1 MQICEVFALL
11 EEYNNINIE
20 LKMEGNNMK
29 ILRKI
34 LMVMIM
40 VAMALTFSSFA
51 AGDYSIT
58 VTVDKKLGEARG
70 DISLW
75 KVSDKQVPYD
85 NKSSKLDELNKLSI
99 EELNSKY
106 SKYSNPTVLAF
117 NDNQIVFDKLSAGAY
132 YMRDTSG
139 IKRDKDIVPAL
150 INLPDDVENDSKN
163 VTIHAKESSTNVRL
177 VKVDESGNPLKGA
190 KFKLLVRR
198 GSEYVELKNKSTM
211 KKDDK
216 LELSPKDEDR
226 SKVKSEENADE
237 SKDEN
242 SKSEKDEATEEK
254 DDKKSKEEKSEDK
267 ESKDDKSKEEDK
279 SSDEGLYI
287 SNESG
292 EIIINDIKKGDY
304 IFREV
309 EAPAG
314 YLIKNVDTKFTIS
327 DKSVELRVVNSKTP
341 DKDKGRHDFMKTD
354 EAKKPL
360 GGAMFKVM
368 TKNKDGK
375 FEPVKKDGKDYI
387 VTSADNGKF
396 AVEDMDYG
404 KYYLVEIKAP
414 AGFILLSEPVEFE
427 IKKQADDKTISIA
440 FITNKKDTTITRRR
454 TPGGDITRGGK
465 IPKTGDIRFFMS
477 MIGGL
482 IMFMIGKW
490 LIAKDDKLIG
500 KNIK

>member
-1 MQICEVFALL
+1 
-11 EEYNNINIE
+11 
-20 LKMEGNNMK
+20 MK

-40 VAMALTFSSFA
+40 VAMAVTSSSFA

-58 VTVDKKLGEARG
+58 VTVDKKYG
-70 DISLW
+70 DVTGKMSLW
-75 KVSDKQVPYD
+75 KVSDEQISD
-85 NKSSKLDELNKLSI
+85 SEKSTMLGDLNKLSV
-99 EELNSKY
+99 ENLNSTYKN
-106 SKYSNPTVLAF
+106 KADVEFSNNEA
-117 NDNQIVFDKLSAGAY
+117 VFRNLDKGAY
-132 YMRDTSG
+132 YVRDTSG
-139 IKRDKDIVPAL
+139 IKRNKEIASILV
-150 INLPDDVENDSKN
+150 NLPDDVEGDSKN

-198 GSEYVELKNKSTM
+198 GSEYVELKNKDTLKS
-211 KKDDK
+211 DDK
-216 LELSPKDEDR
+216 KLDIFS
-226 SKVKSEENADE
+226 DE
-237 SKDEN
+237 SKDSEN
-242 SKSEKDEATEEK
+242 K
-254 DDKKSKEEKSEDK
+254 DDKNK
-267 ESKDDKSKEEDK
+267 EDK

-292 EIIINDIKKGDY
+292 EIIINDIKRGDY

-309 EAPAG
+309 EAPEG
-314 YLIKNVDTKFTIS
+314 YLIKNIDTRFTIA
-327 DKSVELRVVNSKTP
+327 DKSVELRVVNSKTSE
-341 DKDKGRHDFMKTD
+341 KDKGRHDFMKTD

-368 TKNKDGK
+368 TKNADGK

-396 AVEDMDYG
+396 SVEDMDYG

-414 AGFILLSEPVEFE
+414 EGFILLSEPVEFE

-440 FITNKKDTTITRRR
+440 FITNKSDTITRRR
-454 TPGGDITRGGK
+454 TTPGGDITRRR

-482 IMFMIGKW
+482 IMFFIGKW
-490 LIAKDDKLIG
+490 IIAKDDKLIG
-500 KNIK
+500 KNIR

>member
-1 MQICEVFALL
+1 MQICDVFALL
-11 EEYNNINIE
+11 EEYNNFNIE

-29 ILRKI
+29 ILKRI
-34 LMVMIM
+34 LMVMVM
-40 VAMALTFSSFA
+40 VAMALTSSSFA

-58 VTVDKKLGEARG
+58 VTVNKKLGEARG

-106 SKYSNPTVLAF
+106 SNPTVLAF
-117 NDNQIVFDKLSAGAY
+117 NDNQIVFDKLDEGAY

-139 IKRDKDIVPAL
+139 IKRDKEIIPAL
-150 INLPDDVENDSKN
+150 INLPNDTQDYSKN
-163 VTIHAKESSTNVRL
+163 VVIHAKESSKNVRL
-177 VKVDESGNPLKGA
+177 IKVDSSDNPLKGA
-190 KFKLLVRR
+190 EFVLIKVVDGKEVLI
-198 GSEYVELKNKSTM
+198 KNKRSLDLKSNDVSDKEAEKEVSDKEKTED
-211 KKDDK
+211 KKDG
-216 LELSPKDEDR
+216 
-226 SKVKSEENADE
+226 
-237 SKDEN
+237 
-242 SKSEKDEATEEK
+242 
-254 DDKKSKEEKSEDK
+254 KSEDK
-267 ESKDDKSKEEDK
+267 DKSELLPKTYEKEY
-279 SSDEGLYI
+279 LFV

-292 EIIINDIKKGDY
+292 EIIVNELEKGNY

-309 EAPAG
+309 KAPEG
-314 YLIKNVDTKFTIS
+314 YVIKQSDHSFTI
-327 DKSVELRVVNSKTP
+327 DEKSVELKIVNEKI
-341 DKDKGRHDFMKTD
+341 DKDKGRYDFMKTD

-440 FITNKKDTTITRRR
+440 FITNKSDTITRRR
-454 TPGGDITRGGK
+454 TTPGGDITRGGK

-477 MIGGL
+477 MIGGA
-482 IMFMIGKW
+482 IMFFIGKW
-490 LIAKDDKLIG
+490 IIAKDDKLIG

>member
-1 MQICEVFALL
+1 MQICHIFALL

-29 ILRKI
+29 ILKKI
-34 LMVMIM
+34 LMVMVM
-40 VAMALTFSSFA
+40 VAMALTSSSFA

-75 KVSDKQVPYD
+75 KVSGKQVPYD

-99 EELNSKY
+99 EELN

-198 GSEYVELKNKSTM
+198 GSEYVELKNKATM

-216 LELSPKDEDR
+216 LELSPEDDDR
-226 SKVKSEENADE
+226 SKVQSEENADE

-242 SKSEKDEATEEK
+242 SKSEKKDEKSKDEK
-254 DDKKSKEEKSEDK
+254 KVEKSSEVSNKEEK
-267 ESKDDKSKEEDK
+267 
-279 SSDEGLYI
+279 SDEGLYI

-314 YLIKNVDTKFTIS
+314 YVIKNVDTKFTIF
-327 DKSVELRVVNSKTP
+327 DKSVELRVVNSKTST
-341 DKDKGRHDFMKTD
+341 DKGRHDFMKTD

-396 AVEDMDYG
+396 SVEEMDYG

-440 FITNKKDTTITRRR
+440 FITNKKDTITR

-477 MIGGL
+477 MIGGA
-482 IMFMIGKW
+482 IMFFIGKW
-490 LIAKDDKLIG
+490 IIAKDDKLIG

>member
-1 MQICEVFALL
+1 
-11 EEYNNINIE
+11 
-20 LKMEGNNMK
+20 MK
-29 ILRKI
+29 ILKKI

-40 VAMALTFSSFA
+40 VAMVITSSSFA

-58 VTVDKKLGEARG
+58 VTVDKKLRG

-75 KVSDKQVPYD
+75 KVSDEQVPYD
-85 NKSSKLDELNKLSI
+85 NKSSKLDELNKLSV
-99 EELNSKY
+99 EELN

-150 INLPDDVENDSKN
+150 INLPNDLEDGSKN

-198 GSEYVELKNKSTM
+198 GSEYVELKSKATM

-216 LELSPKDEDR
+216 LELSPKDDDR
-226 SKVKSEENADE
+226 SKVQSEENTDE

-242 SKSEKDEATEEK
+242 SKSEKNEEK
-254 DDKKSKEEKSEDK
+254 SKDEKKDEKSSEVSKKEEK
-267 ESKDDKSKEEDK
+267 
-279 SSDEGLYI
+279 SDEGLYI

-314 YLIKNVDTKFTIS
+314 YVIKNVDTKFTIT
-327 DKSVELRVVNSKTP
+327 DKSVELRVVNSKTTT
-341 DKDKGRHDFMKTD
+341 DKGRHDFMKTD

-396 AVEDMDYG
+396 SVENMDYG

-414 AGFILLSEPVEFE
+414 QGFILLSEPVEFE

-440 FITNKKDTTITRRR
+440 FITNKSDTITRRR
-454 TPGGDITRGGK
+454 TTPGGDITRGGK

-477 MIGGL
+477 MIGGA
-482 IMFMIGKW
+482 IMFFIGKW
-490 LIAKDDKLIG
+490 IIAKDDKLIG

>member
-1 MQICEVFALL
+1 
-11 EEYNNINIE
+11 
-20 LKMEGNNMK
+20 MK
-29 ILRKI
+29 ILKKI
-34 LMVMIM
+34 LMVMVM
-40 VAMALTFSSFA
+40 VAMALTSSSFA

-58 VTVDKKLGEARG
+58 VTVDKKYG
-70 DISLW
+70 DVTGKMSLW
-75 KVSDKQVPYD
+75 KVSDKQIPD
-85 NKSSKLDELNKLSI
+85 SEKSTVFGELNKLSV
-99 EELNSKY
+99 ENLNSTYKN
-106 SKYSNPTVLAF
+106 KADVEFSNNEA
-117 NDNQIVFDKLSAGAY
+117 VFRNLDKGAY
-132 YMRDTSG
+132 YVRDTSG
-139 IKRDKDIVPAL
+139 IKRNKEIASVL
-150 INLPDDVENDSKN
+150 VNLPDDVEGDSKN

-198 GSEYVELKNKSTM
+198 GSEYVELKNKATLKS
-211 KKDDK
+211 KDSDKK
-216 LELSPKDEDR
+216 LELSSNE
-226 SKVKSEENADE
+226 E
-237 SKDEN
+237 SKND
-242 SKSEKDEATEEK
+242 SEKDEATEEK
-254 DDKKSKEEKSEDK
+254 DDKKSKDESSKSEDK
-267 ESKDDKSKEEDK
+267 DEKSKDKEKSD
-279 SSDEGLYI
+279 DGLYI
-287 SNESG
+287 SNDAG

-314 YLIKNVDTKFTIS
+314 YMIKNVDTKFTIA
-327 DKSVELRVVNSKTP
+327 DKSVELRVVNSKTST
-341 DKDKGRHDFMKTD
+341 DKGRHDFMKTD

-414 AGFILLSEPVEFE
+414 QGFILLSEPVEFE

-440 FITNKKDTTITRRR
+440 FITNKSDTITRRR
-454 TPGGDITRGGK
+454 TTPGGDITRGGK

-477 MIGGL
+477 MIGGA
-482 IMFMIGKW
+482 IMFFIGKW
-490 LIAKDDKLIG
+490 IIAKDDKLIG

>member
-1 MQICEVFALL
+1 
-11 EEYNNINIE
+11 
-20 LKMEGNNMK
+20 MEGNNMK

-40 VAMALTFSSFA
+40 VAMALTSSSFA

-58 VTVDKKLGEARG
+58 VTVDKKYG
-70 DISLW
+70 DVTGKMSLW
-75 KVSDKQVPYD
+75 KVSDKQIRD
-85 NKSSKLDELNKLSI
+85 SEKSTVLGELNKLSV
-99 EELNSKY
+99 ENLNSTYKN
-106 SKYSNPTVLAF
+106 KADVEFSNNEA
-117 NDNQIVFDKLSAGAY
+117 VFRNLDKGAY
-132 YMRDTSG
+132 YVRDTSG
-139 IKRDKDIVPAL
+139 IKRNKEISSVL
-150 INLPDDVENDSKN
+150 VNLPDDVENDSKN

-198 GSEYVELKNKSTM
+198 GSEYVELKNKDNLKSDDKKLEIFSDESKDSE

-216 LELSPKDEDR
+216 
-226 SKVKSEENADE
+226 N
-237 SKDEN
+237 
-242 SKSEKDEATEEK
+242 
-254 DDKKSKEEKSEDK
+254 KEE
-267 ESKDDKSKEEDK
+267 K

-292 EIIINDIKKGDY
+292 EIIINDIKRGDY

-314 YLIKNVDTKFTIS
+314 YLIKNIDTRFTIS

-396 AVEDMDYG
+396 SVENMDYG

-427 IKKQADDKTISIA
+427 IKKQADDNTISIA
-440 FITNKKDTTITRRR
+440 FITNKRDTITRRR
-454 TPGGDITRGGK
+454 TPGGDITRRK

-477 MIGGL
+477 MIGGA
-482 IMFMIGKW
+482 IMFFIGKW
-490 LIAKDDKLIG
+490 IIAKDDKLIG

>member
-29 ILRKI
+29 ILKKI

-40 VAMALTFSSFA
+40 VAMTLTSSSFA

-75 KVSDKQVPYD
+75 KVSDEQVPYD

-99 EELNSKY
+99 EKLNSKY
-106 SKYSNPTVLAF
+106 SDKRVMEF
-117 NDNQIVFDKLSAGAY
+117 KDNQVVFDKLSAGAY

-150 INLPDDVENDSKN
+150 INLPNDLEDGSKN

-198 GSEYVELKNKSTM
+198 GSEYVELKNKATM

-216 LELSPKDEDR
+216 LELSPKDDDR
-226 SKVKSEENADE
+226 SKVQSEENADE

-242 SKSEKDEATEEK
+242 SKSEKRED
-254 DDKKSKEEKSEDK
+254 KSKEEKK
-267 ESKDDKSKEEDK
+267 EDKSKDK
-279 SSDEGLYI
+279 AKSDDGLYI
-287 SNESG
+287 SNDAG

-314 YLIKNVDTKFTIS
+314 YLIKNIDTRFTIT

-341 DKDKGRHDFMKTD
+341 EKDKGRHDFMKTD

-396 AVEDMDYG
+396 SVEDMDYG

-414 AGFILLSEPVEFE
+414 QGFILLSEPVEFE

-440 FITNKKDTTITRRR
+440 FITNKSETITRRR
-454 TPGGDITRGGK
+454 TPGGDITRRK

-477 MIGGL
+477 VIGGA
-482 IMFMIGKW
+482 IMFFIGKW
-490 LIAKDDKLIG
+490 IIAKDDKLIG

>member
-40 VAMALTFSSFA
+40 VAMTLTSSSFA

-75 KVSDKQVPYD
+75 KVSDEQVPYD
-85 NKSSKLDELNKLSI
+85 KKSSKLDELNKLSI
-99 EELNSKY
+99 EELN

-198 GSEYVELKNKSTM
+198 GSEYVELKNKATM

-216 LELSPKDEDR
+216 LELSPKDDDR

-237 SKDEN
+237 SKDKN
-242 SKSEKDEATEEK
+242 SKSEK
-254 DDKKSKEEKSEDK
+254 KEEKS
-267 ESKDDKSKEEDK
+267 KDEKKEEK
-279 SSDEGLYI
+279 SSEVSKNEEKSDEGLYL

-314 YLIKNVDTKFTIS
+314 YVIKNVDTKFTIS
-327 DKSVELRVVNSKTP
+327 DKSVELRVVNSKTST
-341 DKDKGRHDFMKTD
+341 DKGRHDFMKTD

-414 AGFILLSEPVEFE
+414 AGFILLSDPVEFE
-427 IKKQADDKTISIA
+427 IKKQADNKTISIA
-440 FITNKKDTTITRRR
+440 FITNKSDTITR

-465 IPKTGDIRFFMS
+465 IPKTGDVRFFMS
-477 MIGGL
+477 MIGGA
-482 IMFMIGKW
+482 IMFFIGKW
-490 LIAKDDKLIG
+490 IIAKDDKLIG

>member
-1 MQICEVFALL
+1 
-11 EEYNNINIE
+11 
-20 LKMEGNNMK
+20 MK

-40 VAMALTFSSFA
+40 VAMVITSTSFA
-51 AGDYSIT
+51 EGAFSIT

-75 KVSDKQVPYD
+75 KVSDEQISDDK
-85 NKSSKLDELNKLSI
+85 KAEKLGELNKLSI

-106 SKYSNPTVLAF
+106 SDKRVMEF
-117 NDNQIVFDKLSAGAY
+117 KDNQIVFDKLNSGAY

-150 INLPDDVENDSKN
+150 INLPNDLEDGSKN

-198 GSEYVELKNKSTM
+198 GSEYVELKNKDTLKSE
-211 KKDDK
+211 DK
-216 LELSPKDEDR
+216 LELSPKDDER
-226 SKVKSEENADE
+226 SKVQSKENADE

-242 SKSEKDEATEEK
+242 SKSEKDE
-254 DDKKSKEEKSEDK
+254 KKSKDEKKDEKSSEISKNEEK
-267 ESKDDKSKEEDK
+267 
-279 SSDEGLYI
+279 SDEGLYI

-314 YLIKNVDTKFTIS
+314 YVIKNVDTKFTIS
-327 DKSVELRVVNSKTP
+327 DKSVELRVVNSKTST
-341 DKDKGRHDFMKTD
+341 DKGRHDFMKTD

-368 TKNKDGK
+368 AKNKDGK

-440 FITNKKDTTITRRR
+440 FITNKKDTITRRKTPGDDITRRR
-454 TPGGDITRGGK
+454 TPGGDITRR

-477 MIGGL
+477 MIGGA
-482 IMFMIGKW
+482 IMFFIGKW
-490 LIAKDDKLIG
+490 IIAKDDKLIG
-500 KNIK
+500 KDIK

>member
-1 MQICEVFALL
+1 
-11 EEYNNINIE
+11 
-20 LKMEGNNMK
+20 MEGNNMK

-40 VAMALTFSSFA
+40 VAMVVTSTSFA

-75 KVSDKQVPYD
+75 KVSGKQVPYD

-106 SKYSNPTVLAF
+106 SNPTVLEF

-139 IKRDKDIVPAL
+139 IKRDKDIVPVL

-190 KFKLLVRR
+190 KFKLLKREGR
-198 GSEYVELKNKSTM
+198 EYVELKNKATL
-211 KKDDK
+211 KKDGK
-216 LELSPKDEDR
+216 LELSPKDDGR
-226 SKVKSEENADE
+226 SKVKSEENAE
-237 SKDEN
+237 KSKDE
-242 SKSEKDEATEEK
+242 SS
-254 DDKKSKEEKSEDK
+254 KSEDK
-267 ESKDDKSKEEDK
+267 DEKSKDKAK
-279 SSDEGLYI
+279 SDEGLYI
-287 SNESG
+287 SNEFG

-309 EAPAG
+309 EAPEG
-314 YLIKNVDTKFTIS
+314 YLIKNVDTRFTIT

-396 AVEDMDYG
+396 SVEDMDYG

-414 AGFILLSEPVEFE
+414 QGFILLSEPVEFE

-440 FITNKKDTTITRRR
+440 FITNKSDTITR
-454 TPGGDITRGGK
+454 TPDGDITRGGK
-465 IPKTGDIRFFMS
+465 MPKTGDIRFFMS
-477 MIGGL
+477 MIGGA
-482 IMFMIGKW
+482 IMFFIGKW
-490 LIAKDDKLIG
+490 IIAKDDKLIG

>member
-1 MQICEVFALL
+1 MQICVVFALL

-34 LMVMIM
+34 LMVMVM
-40 VAMALTFSSFA
+40 VAMTLTSSSFA

-75 KVSDKQVPYD
+75 KVSDEQVPYD

-106 SKYSNPTVLAF
+106 SDKRVLEF
-117 NDNQIVFDKLSAGAY
+117 KDNQIVFDKLNSGAY

-150 INLPDDVENDSKN
+150 INLPNDLEDGSKN

-198 GSEYVELKNKSTM
+198 GSEYVELKNKATL
-211 KKDDK
+211 KENDK
-216 LELSPKDEDR
+216 LELSPKDDDR
-226 SKVKSEENADE
+226 SKVKSEENADK
-237 SKDEN
+237 SKDE
-242 SKSEKDEATEEK
+242 S
-254 DDKKSKEEKSEDK
+254 SKEEKSEDK
-267 ESKDDKSKEEDK
+267 SKDEKKDEKSNVESKNEEK
-279 SSDEGLYI
+279 SDEGLYI

-314 YLIKNVDTKFTIS
+314 YVIKNVDTKFTIS
-327 DKSVELRVVNSKTP
+327 DKSVELRVVNSKTST
-341 DKDKGRHDFMKTD
+341 DKGRHDFMKTD

-414 AGFILLSEPVEFE
+414 EGFILLSEPVEFE

-440 FITNKKDTTITRRR
+440 FITNKKDTITRRR
-454 TPGGDITRGGK
+454 TTPGGDITRRR

-477 MIGGL
+477 MIGGA
-482 IMFMIGKW
+482 IMFFIGKW
-490 LIAKDDKLIG
+490 IIAKDDKLIG

>member
-11 EEYNNINIE
+11 EEYNNVNIE

-40 VAMALTFSSFA
+40 VAMTLTSSSFA

-75 KVSDKQVPYD
+75 KVSGKQVPYD

-99 EELNSKY
+99 EELN

-198 GSEYVELKNKSTM
+198 GSEYVELKNKATM

-216 LELSPKDEDR
+216 LELSPKDDDR

-237 SKDEN
+237 SKDKN
-242 SKSEKDEATEEK
+242 SKSEKDEEK
-254 DDKKSKEEKSEDK
+254 SKDEKKEEKSSE
-267 ESKDDKSKEEDK
+267 ESKKEEK
-279 SSDEGLYI
+279 SDEGLYI

-314 YLIKNVDTKFTIS
+314 YAIKNVDTKFTIS
-327 DKSVELRVVNSKTP
+327 DKSVELRVVNSKTST
-341 DKDKGRHDFMKTD
+341 DKGRHDFMKTD

-414 AGFILLSEPVEFE
+414 QGFILLSDPVEFE
-427 IKKQADDKTISIA
+427 IKKQADNKTISIA
-440 FITNKKDTTITRRR
+440 FITNKSDTITR

-477 MIGGL
+477 MIGGA
-482 IMFMIGKW
+482 IMFFIGKW
-490 LIAKDDKLIG
+490 IIAKDDKLIG

>member
-29 ILRKI
+29 ILKRI
-34 LMVMIM
+34 LMVMVM
-40 VAMALTFSSFA
+40 VAMALTSSSFA

-75 KVSDKQVPYD
+75 KVSDEQVPYD

-99 EELNSKY
+99 EELN

-150 INLPDDVENDSKN
+150 INLPNDLEDGSKN
-163 VTIHAKESSTNVRL
+163 VTIHAKESSKNVRL
-177 VKVDESGNPLKGA
+177 IKVDASDNPLKGA
-190 KFKLLVRR
+190 EFVLIKIVNGKEVLI
-198 GSEYVELKNKSTM
+198 KNKRSLDLKLNDVSDKEAEKEVSDKEKAED
-211 KKDDK
+211 KKD
-216 LELSPKDEDR
+216 
-226 SKVKSEENADE
+226 
-237 SKDEN
+237 
-242 SKSEKDEATEEK
+242 
-254 DDKKSKEEKSEDK
+254 EKSEDK
-267 ESKDDKSKEEDK
+267 DKSELLPKTYEKEY
-279 SSDEGLYI
+279 LFV

-292 EIIINDIKKGDY
+292 EIIVNELEKGNY

-309 EAPAG
+309 KAPEG
-314 YLIKNVDTKFTIS
+314 YVIKQSDHPFTI
-327 DKSVELRVVNSKTP
+327 DEKSVELKIVNEKI

-368 TKNKDGK
+368 IKNKDGK
-375 FEPVKKDGKDYI
+375 FEPVKRDGKDYI

-440 FITNKKDTTITRRR
+440 FITNKSDTITR
-454 TPGGDITRGGK
+454 TPGGDITRRK

-477 MIGGL
+477 MIGGA
-482 IMFMIGKW
+482 IMFFIGKW
-490 LIAKDDKLIG
+490 IIAKDDKLIG

>member
-1 MQICEVFALL
+1 
-11 EEYNNINIE
+11 
-20 LKMEGNNMK
+20 MEGKIMK

-40 VAMALTFSSFA
+40 VAMIVTSTSFA

-58 VTVDKKLGEARG
+58 VTVDKKYG
-70 DISLW
+70 DVTGKMSLW
-75 KVSDKQVPYD
+75 KVSDEQIPDSK
-85 NKSSKLDELNKLSI
+85 KSNVLGDLNKLSV
-99 EELNSKY
+99 ENLNSTYKN
-106 SKYSNPTVLAF
+106 KADVEFSNNEA
-117 NDNQIVFDKLSAGAY
+117 VFRNLDKGAY
-132 YMRDTSG
+132 YVRDTSG
-139 IKRDKDIVPAL
+139 IKRNKEIASVL
-150 INLPDDVENDSKN
+150 VNLPDDVENDSKN

-198 GSEYVELKNKSTM
+198 GSEYVELKNKDTL

-216 LELSPKDEDR
+216 LELSPKDDDR
-226 SKVKSEENADE
+226 SKVKSDDKKLDIFSDDSKNSEN
-237 SKDEN
+237 
-242 SKSEKDEATEEK
+242 K
-254 DDKKSKEEKSEDK
+254 DDKNKEEKT
-267 ESKDDKSKEEDK
+267 
-279 SSDEGLYI
+279 SDEGLYI

-292 EIIINDIKKGDY
+292 EIIINDIKRGDY

-314 YLIKNVDTKFTIS
+314 YLIKNIDTRFTIT
-327 DKSVELRVVNSKTP
+327 DKSVELRVVNSKTVE
-341 DKDKGRHDFMKTD
+341 KDKGRHDFMKTD

-368 TKNKDGK
+368 TKNADGK

-396 AVEDMDYG
+396 SVEDMDYG

-414 AGFILLSEPVEFE
+414 EGFILLSEPVEFE

-440 FITNKKDTTITRRR
+440 FITNKSDTITRRR
-454 TPGGDITRGGK
+454 TTPGGDITRRR

-477 MIGGL
+477 MIGGA
-482 IMFMIGKW
+482 IMFFIGKW
-490 LIAKDDKLIG
+490 IIAKDDKLIG
-500 KNIK
+500 KNIR

>member
-1 MQICEVFALL
+1 
-11 EEYNNINIE
+11 
-20 LKMEGNNMK
+20 
-29 ILRKI
+29 
-34 LMVMIM
+34 MVM
-40 VAMALTFSSFA
+40 VAMTLTSSSFA
-51 AGDYSIT
+51 ASDYSIT

-106 SKYSNPTVLAF
+106 SDKRVMEF
-117 NDNQIVFDKLSAGAY
+117 KDNQIVFDRLNSGAY

-198 GSEYVELKNKSTM
+198 GSEYVELKNKATM

-216 LELSPKDEDR
+216 LELSPEDDDR
-226 SKVKSEENADE
+226 SKVQSEENADE

-242 SKSEKDEATEEK
+242 SKSEKKDEKSKDEK
-254 DDKKSKEEKSEDK
+254 KDEKSSEVSNKEEK
-267 ESKDDKSKEEDK
+267 
-279 SSDEGLYI
+279 SDEGLYI

-314 YLIKNVDTKFTIS
+314 YVIKNVDTKFTIT
-327 DKSVELRVVNSKTP
+327 DKSVELRVVNSKTST
-341 DKDKGRHDFMKTD
+341 DKGRHDFMKTD

-414 AGFILLSEPVEFE
+414 QGFILLSEPVEFE

-440 FITNKKDTTITRRR
+440 FITNKKDTTITRRKTPGDDITRRR
-454 TPGGDITRGGK
+454 TPGGDITRR

-482 IMFMIGKW
+482 IMFFIGKW
-490 LIAKDDKLIG
+490 IIAKDDKLIG

>member
-1 MQICEVFALL
+1 
-11 EEYNNINIE
+11 
-20 LKMEGNNMK
+20 MK

-40 VAMALTFSSFA
+40 VAMALTSSSFA

-75 KVSDKQVPYD
+75 KVSDEQVPYD

-106 SKYSNPTVLAF
+106 SKYSDKRVMEF
-117 NDNQIVFDKLSAGAY
+117 KDNQIVFDKLNSGAY

-150 INLPDDVENDSKN
+150 INLPNDLEDGSKN

-198 GSEYVELKNKSTM
+198 GSEYVELKNKTTM

-216 LELSPKDEDR
+216 LELSPNDDDK
-226 SKVKSEENADE
+226 SKVKSEENTDE

-242 SKSEKDEATEEK
+242 SKEVK
-254 DDKKSKEEKSEDK
+254 KEEKSNK
-267 ESKDDKSKEEDK
+267 ESKNEEK
-279 SSDEGLYI
+279 SDEGLYI

-314 YLIKNVDTKFTIS
+314 YVIKNIDTKFTIS
-327 DKSVELRVVNSKTP
+327 DKSVELRVVNSKTST
-341 DKDKGRHDFMKTD
+341 DKGRHDFMKTD

-396 AVEDMDYG
+396 TVEDMDYG

-414 AGFILLSEPVEFE
+414 EGFILLSEPVEFE

-440 FITNKKDTTITRRR
+440 FITNKRDTITRRRTPGDDITRRR
-454 TPGGDITRGGK
+454 TPGGDITRR

-477 MIGGL
+477 MIGGA
-482 IMFMIGKW
+482 IMFFIGKW
-490 LIAKDDKLIG
+490 IIAKDDKLIG

>member
-1 MQICEVFALL
+1 
-11 EEYNNINIE
+11 
-20 LKMEGNNMK
+20 MEGKIMK

-40 VAMALTFSSFA
+40 VAMTLTSSSFA
-51 AGDYSIT
+51 ASDYSIT
-58 VTVDKKLGEARG
+58 VKVDKKYG
-70 DISLW
+70 DVTGKMSLW
-75 KVSDKQVPYD
+75 KVSDEQIAGVE
-85 NKSSKLDELNKLSI
+85 KSTVLEDLNKLSVDN
-99 EELNSKY
+99 LNSTYKN
-106 SKYSNPTVLAF
+106 KTDVEFSNNEA
-117 NDNQIVFDKLSAGAY
+117 VFRNLDKGAY
-132 YMRDTSG
+132 YVRDTSG
-139 IKRDKDIVPAL
+139 IKRNKEISSVL
-150 INLPDDVENDSKN
+150 VNLPDDVENDSKN

-198 GSEYVELKNKSTM
+198 GSEYVELKNKDNLKSDDKKLEIFSDESKDSE

-216 LELSPKDEDR
+216 
-226 SKVKSEENADE
+226 N
-237 SKDEN
+237 
-242 SKSEKDEATEEK
+242 
-254 DDKKSKEEKSEDK
+254 KEEKT
-267 ESKDDKSKEEDK
+267 
-279 SSDEGLYI
+279 SDEGLYI

-292 EIIINDIKKGDY
+292 EIIINDIKRGDY

-314 YLIKNVDTKFTIS
+314 YLIKNIDTRFTVT

-341 DKDKGRHDFMKTD
+341 EKDKGRHDFMKTD

-368 TKNKDGK
+368 TKNADGK

-396 AVEDMDYG
+396 SVEDMDYG

-414 AGFILLSEPVEFE
+414 QGFILLSEPVEFE

-440 FITNKKDTTITRRR
+440 FITNKSDTITRRR
-454 TPGGDITRGGK
+454 TTPGGDITRRR

-482 IMFMIGKW
+482 IMFFIGKW
-490 LIAKDDKLIG
+490 IIAKDDKLIG
-500 KNIK
+500 KNIR

>member
-1 MQICEVFALL
+1 
-11 EEYNNINIE
+11 
-20 LKMEGNNMK
+20 MEGNNMK

-40 VAMALTFSSFA
+40 VAMALTSTSFA

-58 VTVDKKLGEARG
+58 VTVDKKYG
-70 DISLW
+70 DVTGKMSLW
-75 KVSDKQVPYD
+75 KVK
-85 NKSSKLDELNKLSI
+85 DEQIPDSEKATELGDLNKLSV
-99 EELNSKY
+99 ENLNSTYKNATEVEF
-106 SKYSNPTVLAF
+106 SNNEA
-117 NDNQIVFDKLSAGAY
+117 VFKNLEKGAY
-132 YMRDTSG
+132 YVRDTSG
-139 IKRDKDIVPAL
+139 IKRDKEIASVL
-150 INLPDDVENDSKN
+150 VNLPDDVEGDSKN

-198 GSEYVELKNKSTM
+198 GSEYVELKNKATM

-216 LELSPKDEDR
+216 LELSPEDENR

-242 SKSEKDEATEEK
+242 SKSEKDEE
-254 DDKKSKEEKSEDK
+254 KSKDEKKGEKSSEESKNEEKS
-267 ESKDDKSKEEDK
+267 DD
-279 SSDEGLYI
+279 GLYI
-287 SNESG
+287 SNDAG
-292 EIIINDIKKGDY
+292 EIIINDIKRGDY

-314 YLIKNVDTKFTIS
+314 YLIKNVDTRFTIT

-414 AGFILLSEPVEFE
+414 QGFILLSEPVEFE

-440 FITNKKDTTITRRR
+440 FITNKSDTITR
-454 TPGGDITRGGK
+454 
-465 IPKTGDIRFFMS
+465 
-477 MIGGL
+477 
-482 IMFMIGKW
+482 
-490 LIAKDDKLIG
+490 
-500 KNIK
+500 

>member
-1 MQICEVFALL
+1 
-11 EEYNNINIE
+11 
-20 LKMEGNNMK
+20 MK

-40 VAMALTFSSFA
+40 VAMVITSTSFA
-51 AGDYSIT
+51 EGAFSIT

-75 KVSDKQVPYD
+75 KVSDEQIPDDK
-85 NKSSKLDELNKLSI
+85 KAEKLGELNKLSI

-106 SKYSNPTVLAF
+106 SDKRVMEF
-117 NDNQIVFDKLSAGAY
+117 KDNQIVFDKLNSGAY

-150 INLPDDVENDSKN
+150 INLPNDLEDGSKN

-177 VKVDESGNPLKGA
+177 VKVDEGGNPLKGA
-190 KFKLLVRR
+190 KFKLLKRE
-198 GSEYVELKNKSTM
+198 GSEYVELKNKATL
-211 KKDDK
+211 KENDK
-216 LELSPKDEDR
+216 LELSPKDDDR
-226 SKVKSEENADE
+226 SKVKSEENAE
-237 SKDEN
+237 KSKDEN
-242 SKSEKDEATEEK
+242 SKSEKRE
-254 DDKKSKEEKSEDK
+254 
-267 ESKDDKSKEEDK
+267 DKSKDK
-279 SSDEGLYI
+279 AKSDDGLYI
-287 SNESG
+287 SNDAG

-314 YLIKNVDTKFTIS
+314 YLIKNIDTRFTIT
-327 DKSVELRVVNSKTP
+327 DKSVELRVVNSKTFE
-341 DKDKGRHDFMKTD
+341 KDKGRHDFMKTD

-360 GGAMFKVM
+360 GGAIFKVM
-368 TKNKDGK
+368 MKNADGK

-414 AGFILLSEPVEFE
+414 QGFILLSEPVEFE

-440 FITNKKDTTITRRR
+440 FITNKSDTITRRR
-454 TPGGDITRGGK
+454 TTPGGDITRRR

-482 IMFMIGKW
+482 IMFFIGKW
-490 LIAKDDKLIG
+490 IIAKDDKLIG

>member
-1 MQICEVFALL
+1 MQICDVFALL

-29 ILRKI
+29 ILKKI

-40 VAMALTFSSFA
+40 VAMVMTSTSFA
-51 AGDYSIT
+51 EGAFSIT

-70 DISLW
+70 EISLW
-75 KVSDKQVPYD
+75 KVSDEQISDDK
-85 NKSSKLDELNKLSI
+85 KAEKLGELNKLSI

-106 SKYSNPTVLAF
+106 SDKRVMEF
-117 NDNQIVFDKLSAGAY
+117 KDNQIVFDKLNSGAY

-150 INLPDDVENDSKN
+150 INLPNDLEDGSKN

-190 KFKLLVRR
+190 KFKLLKRE
-198 GSEYVELKNKSTM
+198 GSEYVEVKNKATL
-211 KKDDK
+211 KENDK
-216 LELSPKDEDR
+216 LELSPKDDHR
-226 SKVKSEENADE
+226 SKVKSEENAE
-237 SKDEN
+237 KSNDEN
-242 SKSEKDEATEEK
+242 SKSKKRED
-254 DDKKSKEEKSEDK
+254 KSKEEKK
-267 ESKDDKSKEEDK
+267 EDKSKDK
-279 SSDEGLYI
+279 AKSDDGLYI
-287 SNESG
+287 SNDAG
-292 EIIINDIKKGDY
+292 EIIINDIKSGDY

-314 YLIKNVDTKFTIS
+314 YLIKNVDTRFTIT

-440 FITNKKDTTITRRR
+440 FITNKSDTITRRR
-454 TPGGDITRGGK
+454 TPGDDITRRK

-477 MIGGL
+477 MIGGA
-482 IMFMIGKW
+482 IMFFIGKW
-490 LIAKDDKLIG
+490 IIAKDDKLIG

>member
-1 MQICEVFALL
+1 
-11 EEYNNINIE
+11 
-20 LKMEGNNMK
+20 MEGNNMK

-34 LMVMIM
+34 LMVMII
-40 VAMALTFSSFA
+40 VAMVITSTSFA
-51 AGDYSIT
+51 EGAFSIT

-75 KVSDKQVPYD
+75 KVSDEQIPDDK
-85 NKSSKLDELNKLSI
+85 KAEKLGELNKLSI

-106 SKYSNPTVLAF
+106 SDKRVMEF
-117 NDNQIVFDKLSAGAY
+117 KDNQIVFDKLSAGAY

-150 INLPDDVENDSKN
+150 INLPNDLEDGSKN

-190 KFKLLVRR
+190 KFKLLKRE
-198 GSEYVELKNKSTM
+198 GSEYVELKNKTTL
-211 KKDDK
+211 KENDK
-216 LELSPKDEDR
+216 LELSPKDDDR
-226 SKVKSEENADE
+226 SKVQSEENAE
-237 SKDEN
+237 KSKDES
-242 SKSEKDEATEEK
+242 SKSEDKDE
-254 DDKKSKEEKSEDK
+254 KSKEEKK
-267 ESKDDKSKEEDK
+267 EKSKDKAKSD
-279 SSDEGLYI
+279 DGLYI

-314 YLIKNVDTKFTIS
+314 YVIKNVDTKFTIA
-327 DKSVELRVVNSKTP
+327 DKSVELRVVNSKTTT
-341 DKDKGRHDFMKTD
+341 DKGRHDFMKTD

-396 AVEDMDYG
+396 SVENMDYG

-414 AGFILLSEPVEFE
+414 EGFILLSEPVEFE
-427 IKKQADDKTISIA
+427 IKKQADNKTISIV
-440 FITNKKDTTITRRR
+440 FITNKSDEITRRR
-454 TPGGDITRGGK
+454 TPGGDITRRGK
-465 IPKTGDIRFFMS
+465 IPKTGDIRFLMS
-477 MIGGL
+477 MVGGL
-482 IMFMIGKW
+482 IMFFIGKW
-490 LIAKDDKLIG
+490 LIAKDDKEVY

>member
-1 MQICEVFALL
+1 
-11 EEYNNINIE
+11 
-20 LKMEGNNMK
+20 
-29 ILRKI
+29 
-34 LMVMIM
+34 MVMVM
-40 VAMALTFSSFA
+40 VAMALTSSSFT

-75 KVSDKQVPYD
+75 KVSVKQVPYD

-106 SKYSNPTVLAF
+106 SNPTVSAF

-198 GSEYVELKNKSTM
+198 GSEYVEVKNKATL

-216 LELSPKDEDR
+216 LELSPNNDDR

-237 SKDEN
+237 LKDEN
-242 SKSEKDEATEEK
+242 SKSEKMEEK
-254 DDKKSKEEKSEDK
+254 KEGKSSELSKNEEK
-267 ESKDDKSKEEDK
+267 
-279 SSDEGLYI
+279 SDEGLYI

-314 YLIKNVDTKFTIS
+314 YMIKNVDTRFTIS
-327 DKSVELRVVNSKTP
+327 DKSVELRVVNSKTST
-341 DKDKGRHDFMKTD
+341 DKGRHDFMKTD

-396 AVEDMDYG
+396 AVEDMNYG

-414 AGFILLSEPVEFE
+414 QGFILLSEPVEFE

-440 FITNKKDTTITRRR
+440 FITNKKDTITRRR

-477 MIGGL
+477 MIGGA
-482 IMFMIGKW
+482 IMFFIGKW
-490 LIAKDDKLIG
+490 IIAKDDKLIG

>member
-1 MQICEVFALL
+1 
-11 EEYNNINIE
+11 
-20 LKMEGNNMK
+20 MEGKIMK

-40 VAMALTFSSFA
+40 VAMVATSSSFA

-58 VTVDKKLGEARG
+58 VTVDKKYG
-70 DISLW
+70 DVTGKMSLW
-75 KVSDKQVPYD
+75 KVSDEQIPDSK
-85 NKSSKLDELNKLSI
+85 KSTMLGDLNKLSV
-99 EELNSKY
+99 ENLNSTYKTK
-106 SKYSNPTVLAF
+106 SDVEFSNNEA
-117 NDNQIVFDKLSAGAY
+117 VFKNLEKGAY
-132 YMRDTSG
+132 YVRDTSG
-139 IKRDKDIVPAL
+139 IKRNKEIASILV
-150 INLPDDVENDSKN
+150 NLPDDVEGDSKN

-198 GSEYVELKNKSTM
+198 GSEYVELKNKDTL

-216 LELSPKDEDR
+216 KLDIF
-226 SKVKSEENADE
+226 SEDE
-237 SKDEN
+237 SKKDEN
-242 SKSEKDEATEEK
+242 SKEEK
-254 DDKKSKEEKSEDK
+254 TSDD
-267 ESKDDKSKEEDK
+267 
-279 SSDEGLYI
+279 GLYI

-314 YLIKNVDTKFTIS
+314 YLIKNIDTRFSIA
-327 DKSVELRVVNSKTP
+327 DKSVELRVVNSKTSE
-341 DKDKGRHDFMKTD
+341 KDKGRHDFMKTD

-368 TKNKDGK
+368 TKNADGK

-396 AVEDMDYG
+396 SVEDMDYG

-414 AGFILLSEPVEFE
+414 EGFILLSEPVEFE

-440 FITNKKDTTITRRR
+440 FITNKSDTITRRR
-454 TPGGDITRGGK
+454 TTPGGDITRRR

-482 IMFMIGKW
+482 IMFFIGKW
-490 LIAKDDKLIG
+490 IIAKDDKLIG
-500 KNIK
+500 KNIR

>member
-1 MQICEVFALL
+1 
-11 EEYNNINIE
+11 
-20 LKMEGNNMK
+20 MK
-29 ILRKI
+29 ILKKI
-34 LMVMIM
+34 LMVMVM
-40 VAMALTFSSFA
+40 VAMTLTSSSFA

-75 KVSDKQVPYD
+75 KVSDVPYD

-106 SKYSNPTVLAF
+106 SDKRVMEF
-117 NDNQIVFDKLSAGAY
+117 KDNQIVFDRLNSGAY

-150 INLPDDVENDSKN
+150 INLPNDLEDGSKN

-198 GSEYVELKNKSTM
+198 GSEYVELKNKATM

-216 LELSPKDEDR
+216 LELSPKNDDR
-226 SKVKSEENADE
+226 SKVQSEENADE

-242 SKSEKDEATEEK
+242 SKSEKDEEK
-254 DDKKSKEEKSEDK
+254 SKDEKKEEKSSE
-267 ESKDDKSKEEDK
+267 ESKKEEK
-279 SSDEGLYI
+279 SDEGLYI

-314 YLIKNVDTKFTIS
+314 YMIKNVDTRFTIT

-414 AGFILLSEPVEFE
+414 QGFILLSEPVEFE

-440 FITNKKDTTITRRR
+440 FITNKSDTITRRTT

-477 MIGGL
+477 MIGGA
-482 IMFMIGKW
+482 IMFFIGKW
-490 LIAKDDKLIG
+490 IIAKDDKLIG

>member
-1 MQICEVFALL
+1 
-11 EEYNNINIE
+11 
-20 LKMEGNNMK
+20 MK

-40 VAMALTFSSFA
+40 VAMVLTSSSFA

-58 VTVDKKLGEARG
+58 VTVDKKYG
-70 DISLW
+70 DVTGKMSLW
-75 KVSDKQVPYD
+75 KVSDEQIPDSK
-85 NKSSKLDELNKLSI
+85 KSTMLGDLNKLSV
-99 EELNSKY
+99 ENLNSTYKN
-106 SKYSNPTVLAF
+106 KADVEFSNNEA
-117 NDNQIVFDKLSAGAY
+117 VFKNLDKGAY
-132 YMRDTSG
+132 YVRDTSG
-139 IKRDKDIVPAL
+139 IKRNKEIASILV
-150 INLPDDVENDSKN
+150 NLPDDVENDSKN

-198 GSEYVELKNKSTM
+198 GSEYVELKNKDTL

-216 LELSPKDEDR
+216 LELSPEVDDR
-226 SKVKSEENADE
+226 SKVKSEDKSLDIFSDE
-237 SKDEN
+237 SKDT
-242 SKSEKDEATEEK
+242 EKK
-254 DDKKSKEEKSEDK
+254 DDKNK
-267 ESKDDKSKEEDK
+267 EDK

-292 EIIINDIKKGDY
+292 EIIINDIKRGDY

-309 EAPAG
+309 EAPVG
-314 YLIKNVDTKFTIS
+314 YLIKNIDTRFTIT

-341 DKDKGRHDFMKTD
+341 EKDKGRHDFMKTD

-368 TKNKDGK
+368 TKNADGK

-396 AVEDMDYG
+396 SVEDMDYG

-414 AGFILLSEPVEFE
+414 EGFILLSEPVEFE

-440 FITNKKDTTITRRR
+440 FITNKSDTITRRR
-454 TPGGDITRGGK
+454 TTPGGDITRRR

-477 MIGGL
+477 MIGGA
-482 IMFMIGKW
+482 IMFFIGKW
-490 LIAKDDKLIG
+490 IIAKDDKLIG
-500 KNIK
+500 KNIR

>member
-1 MQICEVFALL
+1 
-11 EEYNNINIE
+11 
-20 LKMEGNNMK
+20 
-29 ILRKI
+29 
-34 LMVMIM
+34 MIM
-40 VAMALTFSSFA
+40 VAMIVTSTSFA

-58 VTVDKKLGEARG
+58 VTVDKKYG
-70 DISLW
+70 DVTGKMSLW
-75 KVSDKQVPYD
+75 KVSDEQIPDSK
-85 NKSSKLDELNKLSI
+85 KSNVLGDLNKLSV
-99 EELNSKY
+99 ENLNSTYKN
-106 SKYSNPTVLAF
+106 KADVEFSNNEA
-117 NDNQIVFDKLSAGAY
+117 VFRNLDKGAY
-132 YMRDTSG
+132 YVRDTSG
-139 IKRDKDIVPAL
+139 IKRNKEIASVL
-150 INLPDDVENDSKN
+150 VNLPDDVENDSKN

-198 GSEYVELKNKSTM
+198 GSEYVELKNKDTL

-216 LELSPKDEDR
+216 LELSPKDDDR
-226 SKVKSEENADE
+226 SKVKSDDKKLDIFSDDSKNSEN
-237 SKDEN
+237 
-242 SKSEKDEATEEK
+242 K
-254 DDKKSKEEKSEDK
+254 DDKNKEEKT
-267 ESKDDKSKEEDK
+267 
-279 SSDEGLYI
+279 SDEGLYI

-292 EIIINDIKKGDY
+292 EIIINDIKRGDY

-314 YLIKNVDTKFTIS
+314 YLIKNIDTRFTIT

-341 DKDKGRHDFMKTD
+341 EKDKGRHDFMKTD

-368 TKNKDGK
+368 IKNADGK

-396 AVEDMDYG
+396 SVEDMDYG

-414 AGFILLSEPVEFE
+414 EGFILLSEPVEFE

-440 FITNKKDTTITRRR
+440 FITNKSDTITRRR
-454 TPGGDITRGGK
+454 TTPGGDITRRR

-482 IMFMIGKW
+482 IMFFIGKW
-490 LIAKDDKLIG
+490 IIAKDDKLIG
-500 KNIK
+500 KNIR

>member
-1 MQICEVFALL
+1 
-11 EEYNNINIE
+11 
-20 LKMEGNNMK
+20 MK

-40 VAMALTFSSFA
+40 VAMALTSTSFA

-75 KVSDKQVPYD
+75 KVSDEQIPDDK
-85 NKSSKLDELNKLSI
+85 KAERLGELNKLSI

-106 SKYSNPTVLAF
+106 SDKRVKEF
-117 NDNQIVFDKLSAGAY
+117 KDNQIVFDKLNSGAY

-150 INLPDDVENDSKN
+150 INLPNDLEDGSKN

-198 GSEYVELKNKSTM
+198 GSEYVELKNKATM

-216 LELSPKDEDR
+216 LELSPKNDDR
-226 SKVKSEENADE
+226 SKVQSEENADE

-242 SKSEKDEATEEK
+242 SKSEKDEEK
-254 DDKKSKEEKSEDK
+254 SKDEKKEEKSSE
-267 ESKDDKSKEEDK
+267 ESKKEEK
-279 SSDEGLYI
+279 SDEGLYI

-314 YLIKNVDTKFTIS
+314 YMIKNVDTRFTIT

-414 AGFILLSEPVEFE
+414 QGFILLSEPVEFE

-440 FITNKKDTTITRRR
+440 FITNKSDTITRRTT

-477 MIGGL
+477 MIGGA
-482 IMFMIGKW
+482 IMFFIGKW
-490 LIAKDDKLIG
+490 IIAKDDKLIG

>member
-1 MQICEVFALL
+1 
-11 EEYNNINIE
+11 
-20 LKMEGNNMK
+20 MK

-40 VAMALTFSSFA
+40 VAMTLTFSSFA

-75 KVSDKQVPYD
+75 KVSDEQVPYD
-85 NKSSKLDELNKLSI
+85 KKSSKLDELNKLSI

-106 SKYSNPTVLAF
+106 SNPTVLAF
-117 NDNQIVFDKLSAGAY
+117 NDNQVVFDKLSAGAY

-190 KFKLLVRR
+190 KFKLLKRE
-198 GSEYVELKNKSTM
+198 GSEYVEVKNKATM

-216 LELSPKDEDR
+216 LELSPEVDDR
-226 SKVKSEENADE
+226 SKVQSEENADE

-242 SKSEKDEATEEK
+242 SKSEKDEE
-254 DDKKSKEEKSEDK
+254 KSKEEK
-267 ESKDDKSKEEDK
+267 KEEK
-279 SSDEGLYI
+279 SNELSKKEEKSDEGLYI

-314 YLIKNVDTKFTIS
+314 YVIKNVDTKFTIS
-327 DKSVELRVVNSKTP
+327 DKSVELRVVNSKTST
-341 DKDKGRHDFMKTD
+341 DKGRHDFMKTD

-375 FEPVKKDGKDYI
+375 FEPVKKNGKDYI

-414 AGFILLSEPVEFE
+414 TGFILLSEPVEFE

-440 FITNKKDTTITRRR
+440 FITNKSDTITRRR
-454 TPGGDITRGGK
+454 TTPGGDITRGGK

-477 MIGGL
+477 MIGGA
-482 IMFMIGKW
+482 IMFFIGKW
-490 LIAKDDKLIG
+490 IIAKDDKLIG

>member
-1 MQICEVFALL
+1 M
-11 EEYNNINIE
+11 
-20 LKMEGNNMK
+20 
-29 ILRKI
+29 
-34 LMVMIM
+34 
-40 VAMALTFSSFA
+40 TSTSFA

-75 KVSDKQVPYD
+75 KLSDEQVPYD

-106 SKYSNPTVLAF
+106 SNPTVLAF
-117 NDNQIVFDKLSAGAY
+117 NDNQVVFDKLSAGAY

-150 INLPDDVENDSKN
+150 INLPDDMENDSKN

-198 GSEYVELKNKSTM
+198 GSEYVELKNKATLKS
-211 KKDDK
+211 DDK
-216 LELSPKDEDR
+216 LELSPKDDDR

-242 SKSEKDEATEEK
+242 SKSEDKDE
-254 DDKKSKEEKSEDK
+254 KSKEEKK
-267 ESKDDKSKEEDK
+267 EKSKDKAKSD
-279 SSDEGLYI
+279 DGLYI
-287 SNESG
+287 SNDAG

-314 YLIKNVDTKFTIS
+314 YLIKNIDTKFTIS
-327 DKSVELRVVNSKTP
+327 DKSVELRVVNSKTST
-341 DKDKGRHDFMKTD
+341 DKGRHDFMKTD

-375 FEPVKKDGKDYI
+375 FEPVKRDGKDYI

-414 AGFILLSEPVEFE
+414 EGFILLSEPVEFE

-440 FITNKKDTTITRRR
+440 FITNKKDTITRRKTPGDDITRRR
-454 TPGGDITRGGK
+454 TPGGDITRR

-477 MIGGL
+477 MIGGA
-482 IMFMIGKW
+482 IMFFIGKW
-490 LIAKDDKLIG
+490 IIAKDDKLIG
-500 KNIK
+500 KDIK

>member
-1 MQICEVFALL
+1 
-11 EEYNNINIE
+11 
-20 LKMEGNNMK
+20 MEGKIMK

-40 VAMALTFSSFA
+40 VAMVVTSTSFA

-58 VTVDKKLGEARG
+58 VTVDKKYG
-70 DISLW
+70 DVTGKMSLW
-75 KVSDKQVPYD
+75 KVSDEQISD
-85 NKSSKLDELNKLSI
+85 SEKSTMLGDLNKLSV
-99 EELNSKY
+99 ENLNSTYKNK
-106 SKYSNPTVLAF
+106 SDVEFSNNEA
-117 NDNQIVFDKLSAGAY
+117 VFKNLEKGAY
-132 YMRDTSG
+132 YVRDTSG
-139 IKRDKDIVPAL
+139 IKRNKEIASILV
-150 INLPDDVENDSKN
+150 NLPDDVEGDSKN

-198 GSEYVELKNKSTM
+198 GSEYVELKNKDTL

-216 LELSPKDEDR
+216 KLDIF
-226 SKVKSEENADE
+226 SEDE
-237 SKDEN
+237 SKKDEN
-242 SKSEKDEATEEK
+242 SKEEK
-254 DDKKSKEEKSEDK
+254 TSDD
-267 ESKDDKSKEEDK
+267 
-279 SSDEGLYI
+279 GLYI

-314 YLIKNVDTKFTIS
+314 YLIKNIDTRFSIA

-341 DKDKGRHDFMKTD
+341 EKDKGRHDFMKTD

-368 TKNKDGK
+368 IKNADGK

-396 AVEDMDYG
+396 SVEDMDYG

-414 AGFILLSEPVEFE
+414 QGFILLSEPVEFE

-440 FITNKKDTTITRRR
+440 FITNKSDTITRRR
-454 TPGGDITRGGK
+454 TTPGGDITRRR

-477 MIGGL
+477 MIGGA
-482 IMFMIGKW
+482 IMFFVGKW
-490 LIAKDDKLIG
+490 IIAKDDKLIG
-500 KNIK
+500 KNIR

>member
-1 MQICEVFALL
+1 
-11 EEYNNINIE
+11 
-20 LKMEGNNMK
+20 MEGNNMK

-40 VAMALTFSSFA
+40 VAMTLTFSSFA

-75 KVSDKQVPYD
+75 KVSDEQVPYD

-106 SKYSNPTVLAF
+106 SNPTALAF

-150 INLPDDVENDSKN
+150 INLPNDLEDGSKN

-198 GSEYVELKNKSTM
+198 GSEYVELKNKATM

-216 LELSPKDEDR
+216 LELSPKDDDR
-226 SKVKSEENADE
+226 SKVQSEENADE

-242 SKSEKDEATEEK
+242 SKSEK
-254 DDKKSKEEKSEDK
+254 KEEKSKSEKKDEK
-267 ESKDDKSKEEDK
+267 SSEISKNEEK
-279 SSDEGLYI
+279 SDEGLYI
-287 SNESG
+287 SNEFG

-314 YLIKNVDTKFTIS
+314 YLIKNIDTRFTIN
-327 DKSVELRVVNSKTP
+327 DKSVELRVVNSKTST
-341 DKDKGRHDFMKTD
+341 DKGRHDFMKTD

-440 FITNKKDTTITRRR
+440 FITNKKDTITRRR
-454 TPGGDITRGGK
+454 TTPGGDITRGGK

-490 LIAKDDKLIG
+490 IIAKDDKLIG

>member
-11 EEYNNINIE
+11 EEYNNVNIE

-40 VAMALTFSSFA
+40 VAMTLTSSSFA

-58 VTVDKKLGEARG
+58 VTVDKKYG
-70 DISLW
+70 DITGKMSLW
-75 KVSDKQVPYD
+75 KVSDEQIPDSK
-85 NKSSKLDELNKLSI
+85 KSTVLGDLNKLSV
-99 EELNSKY
+99 ENLNSTYKNK
-106 SKYSNPTVLAF
+106 SDVEFSNNEA
-117 NDNQIVFDKLSAGAY
+117 VFRNLDKGAY
-132 YMRDTSG
+132 YVRDTSG
-139 IKRDKDIVPAL
+139 IKRNKEIASVL
-150 INLPDDVENDSKN
+150 VNLPDDVESDSKN

-190 KFKLLVRR
+190 KFKLLKRE
-198 GSEYVELKNKSTM
+198 GSEYVELKNKATM

-216 LELSPKDEDR
+216 LELSPKDDDR
-226 SKVKSEENADE
+226 SKVQSEENAE
-237 SKDEN
+237 NSKEKK
-242 SKSEKDEATEEK
+242 SKSEKKDEK
-254 DDKKSKEEKSEDK
+254 KEEKSSE
-267 ESKDDKSKEEDK
+267 ESKNEEK
-279 SSDEGLYI
+279 SDEGLYI

-314 YLIKNVDTKFTIS
+314 YVIKNIDTRFTIT
-327 DKSVELRVVNSKTP
+327 DKSVELRVVNSKTST
-341 DKDKGRHDFMKTD
+341 DKGRHDFMKTD

-375 FEPVKKDGKDYI
+375 FEPVKRDGKDYI

-414 AGFILLSEPVEFE
+414 EGFILLSEPVEFE

-440 FITNKKDTTITRRR
+440 FITNKSDTITRRKTPGDDITRRR
-454 TPGGDITRGGK
+454 TPGGDITRR

-477 MIGGL
+477 MIGGA
-482 IMFMIGKW
+482 IMFFIGKW
-490 LIAKDDKLIG
+490 IIAKDDKLIG
-500 KNIK
+500 KKY

>member
-29 ILRKI
+29 ILKKI
-34 LMVMIM
+34 LMVMVM
-40 VAMALTFSSFA
+40 VAMAITSSSFA

-70 DISLW
+70 DISSW
-75 KVSDKQVPYD
+75 KVSDEQVSYD
-85 NKSSKLDELNKLSI
+85 NKSSKLDELNKLST
-99 EELNSKY
+99 EELN

-132 YMRDTSG
+132 YIRDTSG

-190 KFKLLVRR
+190 KFKLLVKR
-198 GSEYVELKNKSTM
+198 GSEYVELKNKATM

-216 LELSPKDEDR
+216 LELSPKDDDR
-226 SKVKSEENADE
+226 SKVQSEENAE
-237 SKDEN
+237 EPKDEN
-242 SKSEKDEATEEK
+242 SKDEKDEEK
-254 DDKKSKEEKSEDK
+254 SKDEKKEEKSNEL
-267 ESKDDKSKEEDK
+267 SKNEEK
-279 SSDEGLYI
+279 SDEGLYI

-314 YLIKNVDTKFTIS
+314 YMIKNVDTKFTVT
-327 DKSVELRVVNSKTP
+327 DKSVELRVVNSKTST
-341 DKDKGRHDFMKTD
+341 DKGRHDFMKTD

-375 FEPVKKDGKDYI
+375 FVPVKRDGKDYI
-387 VTSADNGKF
+387 VTSANNGKF
-396 AVEDMDYG
+396 SVENMDYG

-414 AGFILLSEPVEFE
+414 EGFILLSEPVEFE
-427 IKKQADDKTISIA
+427 IKKQADDKTISIV
-440 FITNKKDTTITRRR
+440 FITNKPDEKPR
-454 TPGGDITRGGK
+454 TPGGKITRRGK
-465 IPKTGDIRFFMS
+465 IPKTGDVRFLMS
-477 MIGGL
+477 VVGGL

-490 LIAKDDKLIG
+490 LIAKDDKEVY

>member
-1 MQICEVFALL
+1 
-11 EEYNNINIE
+11 
-20 LKMEGNNMK
+20 MEGNNMK

-40 VAMALTFSSFA
+40 VAMVMTSTSFA

-58 VTVDKKLGEARG
+58 VTVNKKLGEARG

-75 KVSDKQVPYD
+75 KVSDEQVPYD

-106 SKYSNPTVLAF
+106 SNPTVLAF
-117 NDNQIVFDKLSAGAY
+117 NDNQVVFDKLSAGAY

-150 INLPDDVENDSKN
+150 INLPDDMEKNDSKN

-198 GSEYVELKNKSTM
+198 GSEYVELKNKAAM

-216 LELSPKDEDR
+216 LELSPKNDDR

-237 SKDEN
+237 SKDAN
-242 SKSEKDEATEEK
+242 SKDVK
-254 DDKKSKEEKSEDK
+254 KEEKSSE
-267 ESKDDKSKEEDK
+267 KSKNEEK
-279 SSDEGLYI
+279 SDEGLYI

-314 YLIKNVDTKFTIS
+314 YVIKNIDTKFSIS
-327 DKSVELRVVNSKTP
+327 DKSVELRVVNSKTST
-341 DKDKGRHDFMKTD
+341 DKGRHDFMKTD

-375 FEPVKKDGKDYI
+375 FEPVKRDGKDYI

-414 AGFILLSEPVEFE
+414 EGFILLSEPVEFE

-440 FITNKKDTTITRRR
+440 FITNKKDTTITRRKTPGDDITRRR
-454 TPGGDITRGGK
+454 TPGGDITRR

-477 MIGGL
+477 MIGGA
-482 IMFMIGKW
+482 IMFFIGKW
-490 LIAKDDKLIG
+490 IIAKDDKLIG

>member
-1 MQICEVFALL
+1 
-11 EEYNNINIE
+11 
-20 LKMEGNNMK
+20 MK

-40 VAMALTFSSFA
+40 VAMVITSTSFA
-51 AGDYSIT
+51 EGAFSIT

-75 KVSDKQVPYD
+75 KVSDEQISDDKKAD
-85 NKSSKLDELNKLSI
+85 KLGELNKLSI
-99 EELNSKY
+99 EELN

-150 INLPDDVENDSKN
+150 INLPNDLEDGSKN

-198 GSEYVELKNKSTM
+198 GSEYVELKNKATM

-216 LELSPKDEDR
+216 LELSPKDDDR
-226 SKVKSEENADE
+226 SKVQSEENTDE

-242 SKSEKDEATEEK
+242 SKSEKDEEK
-254 DDKKSKEEKSEDK
+254 SKDEKKDEKSSEVSKKEEK
-267 ESKDDKSKEEDK
+267 
-279 SSDEGLYI
+279 SDEGLYI

-314 YLIKNVDTKFTIS
+314 YMIKNVDTKFTIS
-327 DKSVELRVVNSKTP
+327 DKSVELRVVNSKTTT
-341 DKDKGRHDFMKTD
+341 DKGRHDFMKTD

-396 AVEDMDYG
+396 SVENMDYG

-440 FITNKKDTTITRRR
+440 FITNKSDTITR

-465 IPKTGDIRFFMS
+465 MPKTGDIRFFMS
-477 MIGGL
+477 MIGGA
-482 IMFMIGKW
+482 IMFFIGKW
-490 LIAKDDKLIG
+490 IIAKDDKLIG
-500 KNIK
+500 KKY